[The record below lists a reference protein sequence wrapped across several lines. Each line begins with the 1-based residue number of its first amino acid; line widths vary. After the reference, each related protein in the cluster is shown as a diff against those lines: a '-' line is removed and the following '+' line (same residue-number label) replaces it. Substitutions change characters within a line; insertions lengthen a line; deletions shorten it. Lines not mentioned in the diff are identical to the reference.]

1 MINII
6 DFCIISH
13 FDFLIASMFTFFLA
27 IIVGLVLLIWSS
39 DLFVDGASSIARN
52 IGVSPLV
59 VGMLIIGFGT
69 SAPEM
74 LVSAT
79 AAFQGN
85 PALGIG
91 NALGSNITNITLV
104 LGLTAIFYV
113 LPVHSQLL
121 RKELPLVLAAA
132 FLSWIL
138 LYDGFFSR
146 IDAIIL
152 LVALTFILTWMIIS
166 VKRETKVNDPLIDNT
181 IEELPDKL
189 PLKKSVIW
197 TVVGLAFL
205 LLSSKMLVWG
215 ASSVATQLGVSDLI
229 IGLTIVA
236 IGTSLPEL
244 AATISSA
251 RKGETDLA
259 VGNIVGS
266 NLFNTLAVLAIPGM
280 IQPLKVPEGVLSRD
294 MPIMVGLTILLLVF
308 SFGCFEQSKLKINRT
323 KGFIFVFAF
332 IAYETL
338 LYFQI
343 NP

>member
-1 MINII
+1 M
-6 DFCIISH
+6 
-13 FDFLIASMFTFFLA
+13 LIFFLA
-27 IIVGLVLLIWSS
+27 IVGGLVLLIWSS

-52 IGVSPLV
+52 LGVSPLI

-74 LVSAT
+74 LVSGT
-79 AAFQGN
+79 AALQGN

-121 RKELPLVLAAA
+121 KKELPLVLLAAL
-132 FLSWIL
+132 LSWGL
-138 LYDGFFSR
+138 LLDDYFSR
-146 IDAIIL
+146 MDAIIL
-152 LVALTFILTWMIIS
+152 LIALTFILSWMIMS
-166 VKRETKVNDPLIDNT
+166 VKKDTTHDDPLIDDT
-181 IEELPDKL
+181 FVELPDKL
-189 PLKKSVIW
+189 PLNKSIFFTVI
-197 TVVGLAFL
+197 GLLLL
-205 LLSSKMLVWG
+205 LLSSKVLVWG
-215 ASSVATQLGVSDLI
+215 ASSVATELGVSDLI

-266 NLFNTLAVLAIPGM
+266 NLFNTLAVLAIPGL
-280 IQPLKVPEGVLSRD
+280 IQPLKIPEGVLNRD
-294 MPIMVGLTILLLVF
+294 MPIMVGFTVLLLVF
-308 SFGCFEQSKLKINRT
+308 SYGCFKNSRLKINRL
-323 KGFIFVFAF
+323 KGVILVSAF

-343 NP
+343 NT

>member
-1 MINII
+1 
-6 DFCIISH
+6 
-13 FDFLIASMFTFFLA
+13 MFTFFLA
-27 IIVGLVLLIWSS
+27 IILGLILLIWSS

-52 IGVSPLV
+52 IGVSPLII
-59 VGMLIIGFGT
+59 GMLIIGLGT

-79 AAFQGN
+79 AALQGN

-121 RKELPLVLAAA
+121 KKELPLVLVTAV
-132 FLSWIL
+132 LSWIL
-138 LYDGFFSR
+138 MYDNYFSR
-146 IDAIIL
+146 IDALIL
-152 LVALTFILTWMIIS
+152 LAALVFILSWMIIS
-166 VKRETKVNDPLIDNT
+166 VKKEPNSHDPLIDDT
-181 IEELPDKL
+181 IEELPEKL
-189 PLKKSVIW
+189 SIQKSIIW
-197 TVVGLAFL
+197 TITGLVVLLA
-205 LLSSKMLVWG
+205 SSKILVWG
-215 ASSVATQLGVSDLI
+215 ASNVASQLGVSDLI

-266 NLFNTLAVLAIPGM
+266 NLFNTLAVLAIPG
-280 IQPLKVPEGVLSRD
+280 IIEPLKVPEGVLNRD

-308 SFGCFEQSKLKINRT
+308 SFGCFKKSRQKINRY
-323 KGFIFVFAF
+323 KGIILFMAF

-338 LYFQI
+338 LYFQV
-343 NP
+343 NPNI